1 MPTKAQRAAQ
11 ARYDQTR
18 PGPVPV
24 RMNAAELARLDA
36 LRQPGEGRGPA
47 LLRLAKIRE
56 ETEMQINKNGPW
68 RLYAPVLP
76 PSAEPLGTVTRAPG
90 DVGALVRFTATGVY
104 AQANA
109 GAIRSLDQRAV
120 AKALDK

>member
-1 MPTKAQRAAQ
+1 MTTKAQRAAQ

-47 LLRLAKIRE
+47 LIRLAKIRE
-56 ETEMQINKNGPW
+56 YKMQIDKNGPW
-68 RLYAPVLP
+68 RLYAPVLQP
-76 PSAEPLGTVTRAPG
+76 GAEPLGTVTRAPG
-90 DVGALVRFTATGVY
+90 DVGALVRFPATGVY

-120 AKALDK
+120 AEALDQ